1 MMPNRIKVKNERL
14 VRDTKTGAILS
25 TDHDSIHAY
34 ERRKHE
40 HLAQKERIN
49 KLEQELFDLKSLVS
63 KLIEKR

>member
-1 MMPNRIKVKNERL
+1 

-25 TDHDSIHAY
+25 TDHDSIKAY

-40 HLAQKERIN
+40 QLAQKERIN

>member
-14 VRDTKTGAILS
+14 VRDTKTCAILS
-25 TDHDSIHAY
+25 TDHDSIKAY

-40 HLAQKERIN
+40 QLAQKERIN